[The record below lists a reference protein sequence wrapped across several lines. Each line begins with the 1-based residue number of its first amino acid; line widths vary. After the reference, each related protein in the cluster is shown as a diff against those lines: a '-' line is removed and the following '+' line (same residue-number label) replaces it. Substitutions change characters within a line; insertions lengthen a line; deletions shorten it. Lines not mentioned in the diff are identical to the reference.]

1 MSSMAI
7 TEEQLVLLYQSV
19 QQLIRSL
26 KVAQPQ
32 GRGGGE
38 GLNPTDQQALTLIG
52 ESGPCTLGEVAESL
66 GVPLSTAS
74 SAVERLVQKGLV
86 ERSRVASNRRIV
98 RLALT
103 AAGKAMFAEVAR
115 EQLHQCQAMLEALD
129 GPERE
134 VFIALM
140 AKIASRTA
148 PAPTLRADL

>member
-1 MSSMAI
+1 MAI